1 MSLKLN
7 VDQMLKLCG
16 EDAFSVVLRVNVEK
30 KGQPGTKGSISF
42 EVPLMIIKQEW
53 RQYSNIQFPED
64 TVSII
69 SMITATDIL

>member
-1 MSLKLN
+1 MSLILN

-16 EDAFSVVLRVNVEK
+16 EDAFSVVLNVEK